1 MTEQVHHPIFARLYE
16 RIASTADRRGAYE
29 HRRKLLYGLAG
40 RIIEVGAGNGANFPY
55 YPTSVEQV
63 VAVEPEEYLR
73 QRAEQQAATLAPVQ
87 IRVVS
92 GLADELPGEEES
104 FDAGVVALVLCT
116 VPDQKRALGEL
127 FRVIKPGGEL
137 RFYEH
142 VIAREPLGAGLQRL
156 ADATFWPKVF
166 GGCHPTRETEEAIE
180 QAGFVIE
187 SCERFT
193 FSPGPLM
200 PLPYI
205 LGVARRPRASN
216 I

>member
-1 MTEQVHHPIFARLYE
+1 VTEQVHHPIFARLYE
-16 RIASTADRRGAYE
+16 RIASTADRRGADE

-55 YPTSVEQV
+55 YSTSVEQV

-73 QRAEQQAATLAPVQ
+73 QRAEQAAALPAAR

-92 GLADELPGEEES
+92 GLADELPGEDGS

-116 VPDQKRALGEL
+116 VPDQERALAEL
-127 FRVIKPGGEL
+127 FRVIKAGGEL

-142 VIAREPLGAGLQRL
+142 VIAQKRLGVGLQRL

-166 GGCHPTRETEEAIE
+166 GGCHPTRETAEAIE
-180 QAGFVIE
+180 QAGFVVE

-193 FSPGPLM
+193 FSPGPLI